1 MFHRNDKFTYE
12 NEMVL
17 PIITVMLFKNHEL
30 ELKTKI
36 MIMTIASGKYNEAK
50 TDEETDTVLK
60 PGG

>member
-50 TDEETDTVLK
+50 TDEENDTVLK